1 GVFVSG
7 SGGYALNRT
16 RKAYLATRLELAD
29 GHWSRLRG
37 LMGRGPSE
45 FFEGQGLWLV
55 PCHGV
60 HTMGMRFPI
69 DVVYLTRDCRVL
81 HLEQNLKPWRFAPV
95 CRQAATVLELPG
107 DMLRTT
113 GTAVGD
119 EIEISTSGTTGSA

>member
-1 GVFVSG
+1 MSG
-7 SGGYALNRT
+7 SAGYVLNRT
-16 RKAYLATRLELAD
+16 RKTYLATRLELAD

-45 FFEGQGLWLV
+45 FLEGQGLWLV

-69 DVVYLTRDCRVL
+69 DVVYLTGDCRVL
-81 HLEQNLKPWRFAPV
+81 HLEQNLKPWRFAPIR
-95 CRQAATVLELPG
+95 RQAATVLELPG
-107 DMLRTT
+107 NMLHTT

-119 EIEISTSGTTGSA
+119 EIEISTSGPAVSQ

>member
-1 GVFVSG
+1 MSG

-45 FFEGQGLWLV
+45 FFEGHGLWLV

-95 CRQAATVLELPG
+95 RRQAATVLELPG

-119 EIEISTSGTTGSA
+119 EIEISTSGTADPA